1 MREQDILYENGDH
14 FVIAELFGS
23 NPTLQSRGYSVYKNT
38 GTHSVRVGVIG
49 WEGEKGLKRA
59 IAEADRRAGGVA

>member
-1 MREQDILYENGDH
+1 MKPEPILYENGDH
-14 FVIAELFGS
+14 FVVAELYGI
-23 NPTLQSRGYSVYKNT
+23 NPTLQSRGYGVYKNT

-59 IAEADRRAGGVA
+59 IAEADRRAGGAK